1 MPAFIVTGADIEPRN
16 ERTIEYTLCLHRIF
30 SFGLPTY
37 AVVSEWDGSES
48 GPFLS
53 LASRFS
59 NLVTLRK
66 GVLDGLTKSQKEFMS
81 IQTLLSAMDLD
92 DHEFIIKVS
101 GRYLLLNN
109 SFIDLVTTVK
119 GDAKVNAIVR
129 LCDNDTQQYTFL
141 YAMRFKYFKEFYQ
154 TTVLPPWKN
163 IERVVLEFIHAK
175 GLYETT
181 LKVSELGILTNINGE
196 GDFKVF

>member
-1 MPAFIVTGADIEPRN
+1 MPAFVVTGADIEPRK
-16 ERTIEYTLCLHRIF
+16 ERNIEYTLCLHRIF

-37 AVVSEWDGSES
+37 AVVSECGDSGP

-53 LASRFS
+53 LSSHFS
-59 NLVTLRK
+59 KLVALRK
-66 GVLDGLTKSQKEFMS
+66 GLDGLNKSQKEFAS
-81 IQTLLSAMDLD
+81 IKVLLDTMDLD
-92 DHEFIIKVS
+92 NEFIIKVS

-109 SFIDLVTTVK
+109 SFVDMVK
-119 GDAKVNAIVR
+119 SAEKASNINAIVK

-154 TTVLPPWKN
+154 TTVLPPAKN
-163 IERVVLEFIHAK
+163 IERAVLEFIHAR

-196 GDFKVF
+196 GEFKIF

>member
-1 MPAFIVTGADIEPRN
+1 MPAFVVTGADIEPRK
-16 ERTIEYTLCLHRIF
+16 ERNIEYTLCLHRIF

-37 AVVSEWDGSES
+37 AVVSEWDGS

-59 NLVTLRK
+59 KLVTLRK
-66 GVLDGLTKSQKEFMS
+66 GLLDGLTKSQKEFTS
-81 IQTLLSAMDLD
+81 IKALLSTMELD
-92 DHEFIIKVS
+92 ENDFIIKVS

-109 SFIDLVTTVK
+109 SFVDTVK
-119 GDAKVNAIVR
+119 SAEKASNINAIVR

-141 YAMRFKYFKEFYQ
+141 YAMRFKYFKEFHQ
-154 TTVLPPWKN
+154 TTVLPPGKN
-163 IERVVLEFIHAK
+163 IERAVLEFIKAK
-175 GLYETT
+175 GLYEST

>member
-1 MPAFIVTGADIEPRN
+1 MPAFIVTGADIEPRK
-16 ERTIEYTLCLHRIF
+16 ERNIEYTLCLHRIF
-30 SFGLPTY
+30 SFGLPAY
-37 AVVSEWDGSES
+37 AVVSELDGSEP

-59 NLVTLRK
+59 NLITLRK
-66 GVLDGLTKSQKEFMS
+66 GVLDGLNKSQKEFAS
-81 IQTLLSAMDLD
+81 IKALLDTMDLD
-92 DHEFIIKVS
+92 NEFIIKVS
-101 GRYLLLNN
+101 GRYLLLND
-109 SFIDLVTTVK
+109 SFVDTVK
-119 GDAKVNAIVR
+119 SAEKASNINAIVR

-154 TTVLPPWKN
+154 TTVLPPGKN
-163 IERVVLEFIHAK
+163 IERAILEFIHAR

-196 GDFKVF
+196 GGFKIF

>member
-1 MPAFIVTGADIEPRN
+1 MPAFVVTGADIEPRT

-30 SFGLPTY
+30 SFGLPAY
-37 AVVSEWDGSES
+37 AVVSECGDSGP

-53 LASRFS
+53 LSSHFS
-59 NLVTLRK
+59 KLVTLRR
-66 GVLDGLTKSQKEFMS
+66 GLLDGLNKSQKEFAS
-81 IQTLLSAMDLD
+81 IKVLLDTMDLD
-92 DHEFIIKVS
+92 NEFIIKIS

-109 SFIDLVTTVK
+109 AFVETVK
-119 GDAKVNAIVR
+119 SAEKASNINAIVR

-154 TTVLPPWKN
+154 TTVLPPGKN
-163 IERVVLEFIHAK
+163 IERAILEFIHAR

-181 LKVSELGILTNINGE
+181 LKVSKLGILTNINGE
-196 GDFKVF
+196 GGFKIF

>member
-1 MPAFIVTGADIEPRN
+1 MPAFVVTGADIEPRK
-16 ERTIEYTLCLHRIF
+16 ERNIEYTLCLHRIF
-30 SFGLPTY
+30 SFGLPAY
-37 AVVSEWDGSES
+37 AVVSEWDGSEP

-59 NLVTLRK
+59 NLITLRK
-66 GVLDGLTKSQKEFMS
+66 GVLDGLNKSQKEFAS
-81 IQTLLSAMDLD
+81 IKTLLDTMDLD
-92 DHEFIIKVS
+92 NEFIIKVS

-109 SFIDLVTTVK
+109 AFVETVK
-119 GDAKVNAIVR
+119 SAEKASNINAIVR

-141 YAMRFKYFKEFYQ
+141 YAMRFKYFKEFYK
-154 TTVLPPWKN
+154 TTVLPPGKN
-163 IERVVLEFIHAK
+163 IERAILEFIHAR

-196 GDFKVF
+196 GGFKIF

>member
-1 MPAFIVTGADIEPRN
+1 MPAFIVTGADIEPRK
-16 ERTIEYTLCLHRIF
+16 ERNIEYTLCLHRIF
-30 SFGLPTY
+30 SFGLHTY
-37 AVVSEWDGSES
+37 GVLSEWEDSEP

-66 GVLDGLTKSQKEFMS
+66 GLLDGLTKSQKEFMS
-81 IQTLLSAMDLD
+81 IKTLLDTVALND
-92 DHEFIIKVS
+92 EFIIKVS

-109 SFIDLVTTVK
+109 LFVDTVK
-119 GDAKVNAIVR
+119 SAENASNINAIVR

-163 IERVVLEFIHAK
+163 IERAVLEFIHAK

-196 GDFKVF
+196 GEFKIF

>member
-1 MPAFIVTGADIEPRN
+1 MPAFVVTGADIEPRK
-16 ERTIEYTLCLHRIF
+16 ERNIEYTLCLHRIL

-37 AVVSEWDGSES
+37 AVVSEWDGS

-66 GVLDGLTKSQKEFMS
+66 GLLDSLNKSQKEFVS
-81 IQTLLSAMDLD
+81 IQTLLSAMNLD
-92 DHEFIIKVS
+92 NEFIIKVS

-109 SFIDLVTTVK
+109 AFVDTVK
-119 GDAKVNAIVR
+119 SAEKANNINAIVR

-154 TTVLPPWKN
+154 TTVLPPGKN
-163 IERVVLEFIHAK
+163 IERAILEFIHAR

-196 GDFKVF
+196 GDFKLF

>member
-1 MPAFIVTGADIEPRN
+1 MPAFVVTGANIEPRK
-16 ERTIEYTLCLHRIF
+16 ERNIEYILCLHRIF

-37 AVVSEWDGSES
+37 GVLSEWEDSEP

-53 LASRFS
+53 LVSHFS

-92 DHEFIIKVS
+92 DEFIIKVS

-109 SFIDLVTTVK
+109 SFVDTVK
-119 GDAKVNAIVR
+119 SAEKASNINAIVR

-154 TTVLPPWKN
+154 TTALPPWKN
-163 IERVVLEFIHAK
+163 IERAVLEFIHAK
-175 GLYETT
+175 GLYEST

>member
-1 MPAFIVTGADIEPRN
+1 MPAFIVTGADIEPRK
-16 ERTIEYTLCLHRIF
+16 ERNIEYTLCLHRIF

-37 AVVSEWDGSES
+37 GVLSEWEGSEP

-66 GVLDGLTKSQKEFMS
+66 GVLDGLNKSQKEFVS
-81 IQTLLSAMDLD
+81 IKNLLDTMDLD
-92 DHEFIIKVS
+92 DDEFIIKVS
-101 GRYLLLNN
+101 GRYLLLND
-109 SFIDLVTTVK
+109 SFVNLVK
-119 GDAKVNAIVR
+119 SAENASNINAIVR

-163 IERVVLEFIHAK
+163 IERAVLEFIHAK

-196 GDFKVF
+196 GDFKIF

>member
-1 MPAFIVTGADIEPRN
+1 MPAFVVTGADIEPRK
-16 ERTIEYTLCLHRIF
+16 ERNIEYTLCLHRIF
-30 SFGLPTY
+30 SFGLPAY
-37 AVVSEWDGSES
+37 AVVSEWDGSEP

-59 NLVTLRK
+59 NLITLRK
-66 GVLDGLTKSQKEFMS
+66 GVLDGLNKSQKEFAS
-81 IQTLLSAMDLD
+81 IKTLLDTMDLD
-92 DHEFIIKVS
+92 NEFIIKVS

-109 SFIDLVTTVK
+109 AFVETVK
-119 GDAKVNAIVR
+119 SAEKASNINAIVR

-154 TTVLPPWKN
+154 TTVLPPGKN
-163 IERVVLEFIHAK
+163 IERAILEFIHAR

-196 GDFKVF
+196 GGFKIF